1 MFLKRT
7 LAAAALCLV
16 LSPAYAGPTGLVVAS
31 VYWEGTRVATGSKFN
46 PHGMTVAHRSLPFGT
61 RLVVSYGRNMV
72 EVVVNDRGPGIRG
85 REIDLALGA
94 AQALHFPGLGK
105 VRVAYWPPLPRPRPD
120 KP

>member
-7 LAAAALCLV
+7 LSAAALCLV
-16 LSPAYAGPTGLVVAS
+16 FSPAYAGPTGLVVAS

-72 EVVVNDRGPGIRG
+72 EVVVNDRGPFVRG
-85 REIDLALGA
+85 REIDLAL
-94 AQALHFPGLGK
+94 AQLKRCIFPDWVK
-105 VRVAYWPPLPRPRPD
+105 
-120 KP
+120 